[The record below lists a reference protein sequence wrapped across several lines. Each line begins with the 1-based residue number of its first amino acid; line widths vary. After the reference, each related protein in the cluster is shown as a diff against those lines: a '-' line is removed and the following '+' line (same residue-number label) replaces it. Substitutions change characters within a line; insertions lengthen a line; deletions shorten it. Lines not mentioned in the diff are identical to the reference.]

1 MLSAILK
8 TDVAEE
14 ISIKIMDAF
23 IVMKKI
29 INTSLIEQ
37 KYFNELTIKNT
48 EDIKLLQES
57 FDKLNIKESNNHIFY
72 EVQIY
77 DAYSILID
85 ILSKAKKKIIIID
98 NYAGKKLFDI
108 IRNINVKVKIY
119 TENIDNI
126 SKEKYEKQY
135 SNIEIINTN
144 IFHDRFIIIDNK
156 VLYHSGASF
165 KDLGKKC
172 FAITKIVDNNIL
184 EELLDKLKK
193 CYEED
198 YRLK

>member
-1 MLSAILK
+1 
-8 TDVAEE
+8 
-14 ISIKIMDAF
+14 
-23 IVMKKI
+23 MKKV

-37 KYFNELTIKNT
+37 KYINSLVLEHDNEIR
-48 EDIKLLQES
+48 LLQES
-57 FDKLNIKESNNHIFY
+57 FNKLSTKEKINHIFY
-72 EVQIY
+72 NGQIY
-77 DAYSILID
+77 DAYSLLID
-85 ILSKAKKKIIIID
+85 ILNKAKKEIIIID

-108 IRNINVKVKIY
+108 IKDINIKVKIY

-156 VLYHSGASF
+156 ILYHSGASF

-184 EELLDKLKK
+184 EELLNKLKK

-198 YRLK
+198 

>member
-1 MLSAILK
+1 M
-8 TDVAEE
+8 
-14 ISIKIMDAF
+14 
-23 IVMKKI
+23 
-29 INTSLIEQ
+29 
-37 KYFNELTIKNT
+37 
-48 EDIKLLQES
+48 
-57 FDKLNIKESNNHIFY
+57 
-72 EVQIY
+72 
-77 DAYSILID
+77 
-85 ILSKAKKKIIIID
+85 IIID

-172 FAITKIVDNNIL
+172 FAITKIVEDSIL

-198 YRLK
+198 